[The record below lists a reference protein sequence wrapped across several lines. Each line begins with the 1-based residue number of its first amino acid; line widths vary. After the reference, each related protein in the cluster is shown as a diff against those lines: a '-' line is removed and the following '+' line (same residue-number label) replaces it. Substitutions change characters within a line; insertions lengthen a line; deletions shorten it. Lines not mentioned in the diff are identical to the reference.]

1 MSDDITKTKSIL
13 KKDDDGV
20 SDDDK
25 ILYEQLYKEYK
36 GDGEETNKSALT
48 NEDRLLQN

>member
-1 MSDDITKTKSIL
+1 MILRKRNQFL

-20 SDDDK
+20 SDGDK

>member
-25 ILYEQLYKEYK
+25 ITREQEMTREQLYKEYK
-36 GDGEETNKSALT
+36 GDEYGSFKK
-48 NEDRLLQN
+48 